1 MSEVKYI
8 ERDPLYV
15 VAPSTV
21 SESTKRAGKIIVWS
35 SFLLMVAIAIIQTL
49 YSNNRIAF
57 GFSNWRPVLYAY
69 ILWAVAIG
77 YSRVLIYG

>member
-1 MSEVKYI
+1 MSEIKYI

-21 SESTKRAGKIIVWS
+21 SQATKRAGKIIVWS
-35 SFLLMVAIAIIQTL
+35 SFLLMVVIAIIQTL
-49 YSNNRIAF
+49 HSNERISF

-77 YSRVLIYG
+77 YSRVLIY